1 MLDVK
6 YKRSQKMSKTT
17 TEHATMPIDPKLAER
32 IRVLMAMR
40 RVNQSELSRKTG
52 LSRSTLGR
60 IMDADDSDVRMSSLE
75 SIARALGCKLTVL
88 IEDD

>member
-1 MLDVK
+1 MPKL
-6 YKRSQKMSKTT
+6 T

-32 IRVLMAMR
+32 IRVLMAIR
-40 RVNQSELSRKTG
+40 RISASELSRKTG

-60 IMDADDSDVRMSSLE
+60 IASADDSDVRMSSLE

-88 IEDD
+88 IEDN